1 MFQTPQLRSVQTF
14 SDCCDAS
21 DEYVSQAT
29 CVNNCNELGRAA
41 RVEAQ
46 KLAKLL
52 KLGSEMRVQLSKRG
66 KELKQEKKV
75 SGSAHSMIHILPE
88 SNFCVITGD

>member
-1 MFQTPQLRSVQTF
+1 
-14 SDCCDAS
+14 
-21 DEYVSQAT
+21 VSHAT

-46 KLAKLL
+46 KLARLM

-75 SGSAHSMIHILPE
+75 SDSAHSTVTCSVKFRHLRYYWRLTIIIQE
-88 SNFCVITGD
+88 YEC